1 MSDACEKLRNF
12 LLNFIDDE
20 ELIWM
25 EPINNSGRHTPSNQ
39 PDHPNQPAGIVDDV
53 NRHVAQEEDT
63 DSACS
68 SCDES
73 TEQIECVQSVKEKDE
88 LHARDITTTPTPGPT
103 DSVTT
108 SSVEYTAMEQKE
120 TNSQLSPSN
129 TECLIILINPS
140 GIVLSETHSPHC
152 PAAIASASS
161 LNSSVSDVLNDV
173 HDPYSIEKLTNLGNP
188 EANES
193 RSTSTNSLDGDDFM
207 QNKVPAEKRGEVDT
221 SHLNSVA
228 STKNMY
234 ETLERMATSSNA
246 IPGGN
251 NQLTIQ
257 EKQALREERFKSFIN
272 APQEIKGKW
281 KLLEYINSERDP
293 ETLGHSVL
301 EDCKDMRR
309 NEVNVNARKPKDLQI
324 FNKSVNDMS
333 KPADPS
339 PMEHLNT
346 SHLENSIT
354 SEDADSSSEMFI
366 SAATIFFNKIVDLCA
381 LNENTHLKDPLSST
395 EVGTQTT
402 RIDEC
407 DTTDLLTVSYKK
419 DGSETSDQMSTFSTE
434 AIHNQLTF
442 SKKLKDP
449 DASEHVVLED
459 RQKINKIV
467 NDKSE
472 SSDSSSMEHLNIAH
486 LENSITSEDTDS
498 SAQVFD
504 IKPNSVLFNKTN
516 VPSAFNTATHL
527 ENPQSNTKL
536 RTETIS
542 SNTAMRPQEMI
553 PMEMLEKSD
562 TLHGPT
568 DPRINSK

>member
-1 MSDACEKLRNF
+1 M
-12 LLNFIDDE
+12 
-20 ELIWM
+20 
-25 EPINNSGRHTPSNQ
+25 
-39 PDHPNQPAGIVDDV
+39 
-53 NRHVAQEEDT
+53 
-63 DSACS
+63 
-68 SCDES
+68 
-73 TEQIECVQSVKEKDE
+73 KEKDE
-88 LHARDITTTPTPGPT
+88 LHARDITTTPTPDPT

-152 PAAIASASS
+152 PAAIAYASS

-173 HDPYSIEKLTNLGNP
+173 HDPYLIEKLTNLGNP

-207 QNKVPAEKRGEVDT
+207 QNEVPAAKRGEVDT

-281 KLLEYINSERDP
+281 KLLDYINSERDP

-354 SEDADSSSEMFI
+354 SEDADSSSELFI
-366 SAATIFFNKIVDLCA
+366 SAATIFFNKIADLCA
-381 LNENTHLKDPLSST
+381 LNENTHLIDPLSST

-407 DTTDLLTVSYKK
+407 DTPDLLTVSYKK
-419 DGSETSDQMSTFSTE
+419 DGSETSDQMSTVSTE

-442 SKKLKDP
+442 SKKLKLREERFERYQVAPQEERDSWNVLDYLNSERDP

-498 SAQVFD
+498 SAQLFD

-527 ENPQSNTKL
+527 ANPQSNTKL
-536 RTETIS
+536 HTETIS

-568 DPRINSK
+568 DPRINNK